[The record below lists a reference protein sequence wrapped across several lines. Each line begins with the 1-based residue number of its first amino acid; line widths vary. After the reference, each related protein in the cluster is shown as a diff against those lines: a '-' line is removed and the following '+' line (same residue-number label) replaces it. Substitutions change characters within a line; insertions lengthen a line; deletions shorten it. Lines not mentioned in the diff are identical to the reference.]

1 MALNLIYEFTSLSYH
16 VILLKYSWWRMVWH
30 DFVLKNGISN
40 LLPIMTTFACISLI
54 LQWTKTMKITWK
66 EKDRMVKE
74 GLKDLCSPFLNKW
87 LQMELM
93 SINSKMT
100 LRKYLLKLSFRS
112 SLSLVI
118 TIAHV
123 SLLTLKL
130 ICVLRF

>member
-1 MALNLIYEFTSLSYH
+1 MALNLIYEFMSLSYH
-16 VILLKYSWWRMVWH
+16 VILLKYSWWRMEWH

-74 GLKDLCSPFLNKW
+74 GLKDLCNPFLNKW

-112 SLSLVI
+112 SLNLVI
-118 TIAHV
+118 TIAHA